1 MVWVVIAIV
10 CAIAGYFAVSLARSG
25 PLRRGPAAGRAAVGA
40 FIGQNKG
47 QAGLGLV
54 LGLLLGIIGLIII
67 ALVPGTPNHVAA
79 HASGPSM
86 GGPSMGA
93 GPSMGGGPSLEP
105 QTADNAE
112 SRLKR
117 LDALRALGAL
127 TEVEYQA
134 QRQRVIE
141 GL

>member
-10 CAIAGYFAVSLARSG
+10 CAIAGY
-25 PLRRGPAAGRAAVGA
+25 

-67 ALVPGTPNHVAA
+67 ALVPGSPNHPVA

-93 GPSMGGGPSLEP
+93 GPSIGGGPRLEP

-117 LDALRALGAL
+117 LDTLRASGAL
-127 TEVEYQA
+127 TDGEYQA